1 LQQHFTKMENP
12 IEFSSGELAQYEQK
26 FNVLT
31 KKKGGSLE
39 TRVGLSQKLPTVKAF
54 GLFSKLKV
62 SDVNIEAIWRLIGG
76 GAQVDKRQFMLGLR
90 LCSGTMQGKDPSVQ
104 VMHSGEIYSAQ
115 PAIVFKKAK
124 TDSTVTHPAA
134 EQAQTPDETP
144 PPSQPLESLEEAEDL
159 MSTAVDAAPWLEE
172 AKEVLDAPK
181 AELLKSYEVF
191 PNLEQ
196 SEAFQESLP
205 DNESIILQSFHNSK
219 DFTLEASTVVA
230 SCFESGMLG
239 ATSQVFEDETAPK
252 SPEPVAPIKHG
263 SLFSSSIDGLNFSTD
278 YTKLLG
284 EPAQSDKPT
293 VVLVSTRKL
302 SQSAEVEAHKGE
314 GEIGQLS
321 KSGVTESV
329 VLESLMNSA
338 VPSEKE
344 NEYLQAADVLQ
355 KQSLYVST
363 LEQPNADDC
372 LPLSLTD
379 NKESAGVVMESLYV
393 SLLGQE
399 GEGPSSAQLFEESV
413 NTSDLQGNSD
423 EPRETEAAGPAEV
436 DQPSEFD
443 EVPLDLSMQDE
454 FKDCEDEF
462 SEEVK
467 QANNLSS
474 ELSRSVEV
482 LDLEV
487 SAVAGKVDI
496 VTRRC
501 LTRPGLYLAEAVRP
515 SSVHKPYTS
524 LQLTQ
529 SFASLVK
536 PVLSTCQAVRL
547 SVLPKPSVSPAS
559 AVRTALQSQEKPL
572 PIALV
577 LSSQVSLRKPLLSAV
592 CSDTCL
598 AHKPVSAPQSII
610 RLCPH
615 PSTQSPSISAS
626 RTQHCSVTKPTTSQC
641 LSATRTFLEAAPS
654 VRCVLASAERSSEGD
669 SGEVTTLK
677 AVHRR
682 PVLLVEANFTHSE
695 ITAYS
700 HRTTSLVEISKP
712 PRLQALLKSL
722 LPMQECLQ
730 VRQSSARSLQCIVK
744 LRPSTSVFSELSTG
758 TRESLVLQASQPLHR
773 SVTATTKA
781 ALSKAVC
788 GLATAH
794 SAQVKLSCARSL
806 VVSQV
811 QQHRL
816 TYLGHAARAEMSECK
831 RELMLCKAMLRPNSQ
846 AVSADKIVIVLGC
859 KAVQRVPLESCTLT
873 AKIIARTSVCLGS
886 LSRPCFELDE
896 STAQAKL
903 DSSDLIFPPDSPC
916 LVLEASPKPPTQSSQ
931 RRASIDLIFPPE
943 SPRTASIP
951 YQASSMNSSRF
962 LPHVVVNTP
971 ELVNPGWFSLK
982 MSYNIYS
989 IETYFAPEEHLQ
1001 VQRRFKDLEWF
1012 FGQVILNLK
1021 GFIVPPLPEKRF
1033 FGNTSKEF
1041 VEERRAWIEKFL
1053 CLLLQHPFIGSSS
1066 LLKDFLSLP
1075 REELKQLKA
1084 QTQGFKWPKYQSL
1097 EDAFDRVSAQA
1108 YTQYGEYFGEDPSV
1122 HSIVAQ
1128 KIGSL
1133 VEHCEGP
1140 TQTCVGAF
1148 GQWVHAQVERQ
1159 DTVSKLRIEDF
1170 TPTPE
1175 AHEVL
1180 KSAFVPKLNFYFQEI
1195 QEEQLRVEGLKNAVS
1210 AYSLALK
1217 RSKELENLLARKQDK
1232 HKHAKSDALAA
1243 QYLKE
1248 VMATQEEQAS
1258 KRAELEAIEDNLKS
1272 ENSLFL
1278 QQKYS
1283 HMSSLMGKL
1292 ASFMLMKSQ
1301 QETCFWFEAK
1311 EQVHSNMS

>member
-1 LQQHFTKMENP
+1 MENL
-12 IEFSSGELAQYEQK
+12 IEFSSGELAQYEEK
-26 FNVLT
+26 FDVLT
-31 KKKGGSLE
+31 KKQGGPLD
-39 TRVGLSQKLPTVKAF
+39 TRVSPSQKLPTEKAF

-62 SDVNIEAIWRLIGG
+62 SDVNIEIIWRLIGG
-76 GAQVDKRQFMLGLR
+76 GAQVDRRQFMLGLR
-90 LCSGTMQGKDPSVQ
+90 LCSGTMQGKEPSVQ

-124 TDSTVTHPAA
+124 TGQTVTSPAVA
-134 EQAQTPDETP
+134 EQAQTPQATP
-144 PPSQPLESLEEAEDL
+144 LPSQPPEGLEEAEAL
-159 MSTAVDAAPWLEE
+159 MSTAVDSAPWLEE
-172 AKEVLDAPK
+172 AKEVLADPK
-181 AELLKSYEVF
+181 PELVKSYEVF

-196 SEAFQESLP
+196 SEALQESLP

-239 ATSQVFEDETAPK
+239 TTSQNFEDEAAPK

-293 VVLVSTRKL
+293 VVQVSTRKL
-302 SQSAEVEAHKGE
+302 SQSAEVEAHRDE
-314 GEIGQLS
+314 VQIIQLS

-329 VLESLMNSA
+329 VIESLMDSA

-344 NEYLQAADVLQ
+344 NECLQAADVLQ
-355 KQSLYVST
+355 KHSLYVSV
-363 LEQPNADDC
+363 LDPPNTDDC
-372 LPLSLTD
+372 LPLSLAD
-379 NKESAGVVMESLYV
+379 NKEIARVGMESLYV

-399 GEGPSSAQLFEESV
+399 GEDPRTGQPYQDSF
-413 NTSDLQGNSD
+413 NPSDLQRSSD
-423 EPRETEAAGPAEV
+423 KSQAAEAAVRTEV

-443 EVPLDLSMQDE
+443 EVPLDQSMQDDE

-467 QANNLSS
+467 QAYHLSS
-474 ELSRSVEV
+474 GLSGSLEV
-482 LDLEV
+482 LDLGV
-487 SAVAGKVDI
+487 SAVAAKVDI
-496 VTRRC
+496 ITARC
-501 LTRPGLYLAEAVRP
+501 LTRPGLHLAEGVRL
-515 SSVHKPYTS
+515 SSVQKPYSS
-524 LQLTQ
+524 LTLTQ
-529 SFASLVK
+529 SFAPLVK
-536 PVLSTCQAVRL
+536 PLLSSCQAVSL
-547 SVLPKPSVSPAS
+547 SVLPKPCVSPVS
-559 AVRTALQSQEKPL
+559 AVKTALQSQVKPL
-572 PIALV
+572 PTAVV
-577 LSSQVSLRKPLLSAV
+577 LSSQASYQKPLLSLV
-592 CSDTCL
+592 YSDTRL
-598 AHKPVSAPQSII
+598 AHKPVSGPQSII
-610 RLCPH
+610 RLGLRPC
-615 PSTQSPSISAS
+615 TQSPSISAS
-626 RTQHCSVTKPTTSQC
+626 RTQHCSVTRPTTAQC
-641 LSATRTFLEAAPS
+641 LSATRTVLEAAQT
-654 VRCVLASAERSSEGD
+654 VRCVLASAERSLEGD

-682 PVLLVEANFTHSE
+682 PMLLVQADFTHSE
-695 ITAYS
+695 ITAYA
-700 HRTTSLVEISKP
+700 RKTTSLVELSKP
-712 PRLQALLKSL
+712 PSLQAQLKSI
-722 LPMQECLQ
+722 LPLQECLQ
-730 VRQSSARSLQCIVK
+730 VRQSPARSLQCIVN
-744 LRPSTSVFSELSTG
+744 LTPTTSVKSALSTG
-758 TRESLVLQASQPLHR
+758 TRESQELQATQPLHR

-794 SAQVKLSCARSL
+794 SAQVTLSCAT
-806 VVSQV
+806 VT
-811 QQHRL
+811 H
-816 TYLGHAARAEMSECK
+816 LGQAARAEMVECK
-831 RELMLCKAMLRPNSQ
+831 RELMLCQVMLKPPSQ
-846 AVSADKIVIVLGC
+846 AAVADKIVMVLRCG
-859 KAVQRVPLESCTLT
+859 AVQRVPLESCTLT
-873 AKIIARTSVCLGS
+873 AQVVARSSVCLGS
-886 LSRPCFELDE
+886 LCRPCIELDE
-896 STAQAKL
+896 SATQASL
-903 DSSDLIFPPDSPC
+903 DSPDLTFPPDSPC
-916 LVLEASPKPPTQSSQ
+916 FEFESSPSPPPTQSSQ

-951 YQASSMNSSRF
+951 YQASSMSSSRF
-962 LPHVVVNTP
+962 LPHAVVHTP

-982 MSYNIYS
+982 MSYNIYT
-989 IETYFAPEEHLQ
+989 IETYFASEEPLQ

-1012 FGQVILNLK
+1012 FSQVILNLK

-1033 FGNTSKEF
+1033 FGNTSREF

-1084 QTQGFKWPKYQSL
+1084 QTQGFKWPKYQGL
-1097 EDAFDRVSAQA
+1097 EDIFDRVSAQA
-1108 YTQYGEYFGEDPSV
+1108 YTQYGEYFGEDTSV
-1122 HSIVAQ
+1122 PSIVAQ
-1128 KIGSL
+1128 RIGSL
-1133 VEHCEGP
+1133 VDNCEGP

-1148 GQWVHAQVERQ
+1148 GQWVHAQAERQ
-1159 DTVSKLRIEDF
+1159 DAASKLRIEDF
-1170 TPTPE
+1170 TPTLE

-1210 AYSLALK
+1210 AYSVALK

-1232 HKHAKSDALAA
+1232 HAKNDAHAA
-1243 QYLKE
+1243 QYLRE
-1248 VMATQEEQAS
+1248 VMATQEELAS
-1258 KRAELEAIEDNLKS
+1258 KRAELEVIEVNLKS

-1292 ASFMLMKSQ
+1292 ASFMLKKSQ